1 MVKKEEPQYLPSAEE
16 MLDMQ
21 ITSEMNA
28 NICDKHQWVSEQPT
42 PQDVVKS
49 RNGFDYVDEGYMRWR
64 LNQHYPIWSWEVIKY
79 ETLGDKAIVVHG
91 RLKILDEGVPRS
103 FDSVAAHRIAVSRNG
118 SGYVDLGNDLKA
130 ANSDAFKVAV
140 NRLCN
145 VADDVYRKQYIDKSL
160 DETQYNSILAA
171 IEEMEVEEADKI
183 YSALQSGKINKDN
196 YKKVMSKLTNGSK

>member
-1 MVKKEEPQYLPSAEE
+1 LSFSGGAGISLLEQGIIEGENPVCDLRSSG
-16 MLDMQ
+16 LVS
-21 ITSEMNA
+21 TS
-28 NICDKHQWVSEQPT
+28 WP
-42 PQDVVKS
+42 
-49 RNGFDYVDEGYMRWR
+49 
-64 LNQHYPIWSWEVIKY
+64 
-79 ETLGDKAIVVHG
+79 
-91 RLKILDEGVPRS
+91 
-103 FDSVAAHRIAVSRNG
+103 
-118 SGYVDLGNDLKA
+118 
-130 ANSDAFKVAV
+130 DAFKVAV